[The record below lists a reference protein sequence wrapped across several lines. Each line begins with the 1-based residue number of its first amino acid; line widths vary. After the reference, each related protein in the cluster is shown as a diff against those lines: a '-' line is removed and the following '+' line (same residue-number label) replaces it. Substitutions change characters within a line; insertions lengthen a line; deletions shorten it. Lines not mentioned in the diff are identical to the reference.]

1 MVGKMFDE
9 SKCAICDQSS
19 LDKSI
24 LKRQGDWTSK
34 EIVRELEL
42 AVEDG
47 KLRGILVYEVF
58 KNGNKRKK
66 RGRLYMF
73 GDSGPN
79 VEQFLVNLFDISL
92 SHRIVGIGWNKYLW
106 EIRVYFEESNDGQT
120 NIDGEVVEAFKKI
133 MEARG

>member
-66 RGRLYMF
+66 RGRLYILD
-73 GDSGPN
+73 GSETN

-92 SHRIVGIGWNKYLW
+92 SHRIVGIGW
-106 EIRVYFEESNDGQT
+106 
-120 NIDGEVVEAFKKI
+120 KKI
-133 MEARG
+133 LIGNTGILRGIQ

>member
-9 SKCAICDQSS
+9 SKCATCDQNSI
-19 LDKSI
+19 DKLT
-24 LKRQGDWTSK
+24 LKNQGNWTSK

-58 KNGNKRKK
+58 KHGKKNKK
-66 RGRLYMF
+66 RGRLYVF
-73 GDSGPN
+73 GDSETN
-79 VEQFLVNLFDISL
+79 VEQFLVDLFDISL
-92 SHRIVGIGWNKYLW
+92 SHRIVGIDWKKYSFAIL
-106 EIRVYFEESNDGQT
+106 VYFEESNDGQT
-120 NIDGEVVEAFKKI
+120 NINGEVMEAFKKI

>member
-9 SKCAICDQSS
+9 SKCSICDQYS

-73 GDSGPN
+73 GDSGTN

-92 SHRIVGIGWNKYLW
+92 SHRIVGIGWKKYSFAIL
-106 EIRVYFEESNDGQT
+106 VYFEESNDGQT
-120 NIDGEVVEAFKKI
+120 NINGEVVEAFKKI